1 MRPIPLALGLLPA
14 GEVLPRLVTRQDIKS
29 HPLTYGWQ
37 SRNAAVYTQYA
48 LYVLYYAHN
57 ALTAKPMAMAITRV
71 GELVKAARNGRSQK
85 EFAEFLGVKQSS
97 VSRYESGKANPPIR
111 VIEQCMQLVHAA
123 NDENAPTADQLAEH
137 IRDVLADP
145 DLQQVRLALSRLL
158 DAIVSERAQT
168 LLARPA
174 HQ

>member
-1 MRPIPLALGLLPA
+1 M
-14 GEVLPRLVTRQDIKS
+14 
-29 HPLTYGWQ
+29 
-37 SRNAAVYTQYA
+37 N
-48 LYVLYYAHN
+48 
-57 ALTAKPMAMAITRV
+57 AKPMAMAITSV

-97 VSRYESGKANPPIR
+97 VSRYESGKASPPIR
-111 VIEQCMQLVHAA
+111 VIEKCMQMVHVA
-123 NDENAPTADQLAEH
+123 NAEDAPTADQLAEH

-158 DAIVSERAQT
+158 DAIVSERVQIR
-168 LLARPA
+168 LARPA